1 MEDTLWKELKSVLED
16 EGAALAGCGDLAGIM
31 SRQEHTPPYPVGV
44 GVAVPVPEKIVRQ
57 IQDGPTLEYYETYH
71 SLNRKLNE
79 IVLAG
84 EDFLKNRGFRAYA
97 QTTDRVSQ
105 DENWITPLPH
115 KTVATRAGLG
125 WIGKSCILVTEA
137 FGSAIRLSSLL
148 TDAPL
153 PCGQPVTSSRCG
165 ACRACVDNCP
175 AHALKGTLWS
185 AGMDRE
191 ALFDKDTCYKKQVE
205 FMRQRTGI
213 EADLCGKCFVV
224 CPYTRRY
231 LAREDAEAGR

>member
-1 MEDTLWKELKSVLED
+1 MTET
-16 EGAALAGCGDLAGIM
+16 
-31 SRQEHTPPYPVGV
+31 
-44 GVAVPVPEKIVRQ
+44 EKIIRQ
-57 IQDGPTLEYYETYH
+57 IQDGPTLEYYEAYH
-71 SLNRKLNE
+71 SMNRKLNR

-84 EDFLKNRGFRAYA
+84 EDFLKSRGFRVYA
-97 QTTDRVSQ
+97 QTTDRVSS

-205 FMRQRTGI
+205 LMRQRTGI

>member
-16 EGAALAGCGDLAGIM
+16 EGAALAGCGDLTGIIF
-31 SRQEHTPPYPVGV
+31 RQEHTPPYPVGV
-44 GVAVPVPEKIVRQ
+44 AVAVPVPEKIVRQ

-97 QTTDRVSQ
+97 QTTDRVCQ

-153 PCGQPVTSSRCG
+153 PCG
-165 ACRACVDNCP
+165 
-175 AHALKGTLWS
+175 
-185 AGMDRE
+185 
-191 ALFDKDTCYKKQVE
+191 
-205 FMRQRTGI
+205 
-213 EADLCGKCFVV
+213 
-224 CPYTRRY
+224 
-231 LAREDAEAGR
+231 

>member
-1 MEDTLWKELKSVLED
+1 MRGSDRNHFPA
-16 EGAALAGCGDLAGIM
+16 GA
-31 SRQEHTPPYPVGV
+31 Y
-44 GVAVPVPEKIVRQ
+44 PVPEKIVRQ

-71 SLNRKLNE
+71 SLNQKLNR

-84 EDFLKNRGFRAYA
+84 EDFLKSRGFKAWA
-97 QTTDRVSQ
+97 QTTDRVCQ

-191 ALFDKDTCYKKQVE
+191 TLFDKDTCYKKQVE
-205 FMRQRTGI
+205 LMRQRTGI